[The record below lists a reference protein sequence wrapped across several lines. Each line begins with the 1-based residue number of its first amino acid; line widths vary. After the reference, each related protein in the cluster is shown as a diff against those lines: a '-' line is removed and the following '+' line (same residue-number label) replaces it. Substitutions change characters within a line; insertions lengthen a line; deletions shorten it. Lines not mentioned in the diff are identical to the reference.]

1 VPLHLSFRA
10 FRRATK
16 PTVNPGVAA
25 AFGPSFLP
33 EARMV
38 SVPGR
43 GEVFCRV
50 HDQPGSPMTLL
61 LLHGWTASA
70 DVQWFSAY
78 RALAERY
85 SFVAIDHQG
94 HGRGIRSLTPF
105 SLAQCADD
113 AAAAVRALGISSVV
127 PVGYSMGGPISLQF
141 ATRHADLT
149 AGIVVCAT
157 ALDWNSTRRDRL
169 DWMFLPVGETM
180 FRSRLASASTA
191 LWARRIRDL
200 DGQVD
205 SDWLLAELRRNDPRA
220 LVEAG
225 RELHRFDGLPLARS
239 INQPAAMV
247 ITTKDR
253 LVPPAKQQALAEALR
268 ASVVKVPIDH
278 PGTITNGSE
287 FSAALRQAVD
297 TVADRLPLS
306 RFETAG

>member
-1 VPLHLSFRA
+1 MSFRA
-10 FRRATK
+10 FRRPDSLAVRPAV
-16 PTVNPGVAA
+16 PT

-50 HDQPGSPMTLL
+50 HEQPGSPVTLV

-78 RALAERY
+78 RELAERY
-85 SFVAIDHQG
+85 SFIAIDHQG

-113 AAAAVRALGISSVV
+113 AAAVVRTLGLSNVV

-141 ATRHADLT
+141 ATRHADIT

-157 ALDWNSTRRDRL
+157 ALEWNSTRRDRL
-169 DWMFLPVGETM
+169 DWMFLPIGESM

-200 DGQVD
+200 DGSVD
-205 SDWLLAELRRNDPRA
+205 RDWLLAELRRNDPRA

-225 RELHRFDGLPLARS
+225 HELHRFDGLPLATS
-239 INQPAAMV
+239 IDRPAAMV
-247 ITTKDR
+247 ITTRDR
-253 LVPPAKQQALAEALR
+253 LVPPVKQRALAEALR
-268 ASVVKVPIDH
+268 ASIVEVPIDH
-278 PGTITNGSE
+278 PGTITNGFE
-287 FSAALRQAVD
+287 FSAALRRAVD
-297 TVADRLPLS
+297 AVAARLPVGQS
-306 RFETAG
+306 VIAR

>member
-1 VPLHLSFRA
+1 MSFRA
-10 FRRATK
+10 FWRPK
-16 PTVNPGVAA
+16 PPAVRSAVPTT
-25 AFGPSFLP
+25 FGPSFLP
-33 EARMV
+33 EARVV

-50 HDQPGSPMTLL
+50 HEQPGSPVTLL

-78 RALAERY
+78 RELAERY

-113 AAAAVRALGISSVV
+113 AAAVVRTLGLTNVV
-127 PVGYSMGGPISLQF
+127 PVGYSMGGPIGLQF
-141 ATRHADLT
+141 ATRHIDIT

-157 ALDWNSTRRDRL
+157 ALEWNSTRRDRL
-169 DWMFLPVGETM
+169 DWMFLPVGESM

-200 DGQVD
+200 DGSVD
-205 SDWLLAELRRNDPRA
+205 RDWLLAELRRNDPRA

-225 RELHRFDGLPLARS
+225 RCWSPAEGPQTDATRDR
-239 INQPAAMV
+239 PAAMV
-247 ITTKDR
+247 ITTRDR
-253 LVPPAKQQALAEALR
+253 LVPPAKQRALADALR
-268 ASVVKVPIDH
+268 ASIVEVPIDH
-278 PGTITNGSE
+278 PGTITNGFE
-287 FSAALRQAVD
+287 FSAALRRAVD
-297 TVADRLPLS
+297 TVAARLPIGQS
-306 RFETAG
+306 AIAR